1 MRTPRAEGPQEPSG
15 EHRRQPQVSRPKRRG
30 SSGPVGFGNVMRDVK
45 RPGARPGG
53 QGTPGAGTG
62 ANGSATGTTTG
73 GTSTGAAP
81 GAGGAYLPGAPVV
94 PGTGTAV
101 VGMPGFDPAQL
112 QAAQLDAGVQ
122 AAAQM
127 GAVETVG
134 QQLVDATYG
143 VQDASEALQAQD
155 RSATHQANVQ
165 PHVPTPLGRMTP
177 SALLS
182 TVLDESRRLEIAEA
196 MKELHVELEPE
207 DLGPVVVRLRKGPDG
222 ALDIGFT
229 ARQGDAARMLES
241 GSELLRSRLFEA
253 GFASVA
259 IGVEHD
265 AELRLTR

>member
-45 RPGARPGG
+45 RPAAGASPG
-53 QGTPGAGTG
+53 
-62 ANGSATGTTTG
+62 STTTG
-73 GTSTGAAP
+73 GTATGALP
-81 GAGGAYLPGAPVV
+81 GASGAFAPGAPVV
-94 PGTGTAV
+94 GGPATS

-134 QQLVDATYG
+134 QQLADATYG

-155 RSATHQANVQ
+155 RSVTHQATVQ

-182 TVLDESRRLEIAEA
+182 TVLDESRKLEIAEA

-222 ALDIGFT
+222 TLDIGFT

-253 GFASVA
+253 GFAGVA
-259 IGVEHD
+259 IDVEHD
-265 AELRLTR
+265 AELQLTR